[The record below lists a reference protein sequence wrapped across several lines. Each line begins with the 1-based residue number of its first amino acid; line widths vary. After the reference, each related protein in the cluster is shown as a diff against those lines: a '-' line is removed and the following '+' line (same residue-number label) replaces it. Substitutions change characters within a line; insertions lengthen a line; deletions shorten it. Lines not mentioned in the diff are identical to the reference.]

1 MDQQANI
8 KVNRRCDNDL
18 ASLLPVLNQAGNIK
32 KIAIEACEGA
42 ADLGEALTQAGPWA
56 VELAHPLYVSKLK
69 GSPDKTDCTDAELL
83 ADLSRVGYLPR
94 TWLPPKAIRQLR
106 QLVNHR
112 HRLAD
117 DRRALKLRIGA
128 VLRHERIKIKGTRWT
143 KAWLEAI
150 RIHPDLSETARWLIE
165 DHLDELQSVQ
175 HRLRRIEAKLREVTQ
190 GDPVIEHL
198 HAIEGIGEITAWVL
212 RASIG
217 RFDRFKSAK
226 HLCRYCGLSPKNS
239 SSGQR
244 QNQGGLVNAVDPR
257 LRAILIQAAQRLI
270 RLEPRWKQ
278 LAQRLLRQ
286 GKPKNV
292 VVAAIANR
300 WMRTVYQ
307 RMKGVQ
313 AA

>member
-1 MDQQANI
+1 M
-8 KVNRRCDNDL
+8 
-18 ASLLPVLNQAGNIK
+18 
-32 KIAIEACEGA
+32 
-42 ADLGEALTQAGPWA
+42 
-56 VELAHPLYVSKLK
+56 
-69 GSPDKTDCTDAELL
+69 
-83 ADLSRVGYLPR
+83 
-94 TWLPPKAIRQLR
+94 
-106 QLVNHR
+106 
-112 HRLAD
+112 
-117 DRRALKLRIGA
+117 
-128 VLRHERIKIKGTRWT
+128 
-143 KAWLEAI
+143 
-150 RIHPDLSETARWLIE
+150 
-165 DHLDELQSVQ
+165 
-175 HRLRRIEAKLREVTQ
+175 
-190 GDPVIEHL
+190 
-198 HAIEGIGEITAWVL
+198 L

-244 QNQGGLVNAVDPR
+244 QNQGGLVQAVDPR